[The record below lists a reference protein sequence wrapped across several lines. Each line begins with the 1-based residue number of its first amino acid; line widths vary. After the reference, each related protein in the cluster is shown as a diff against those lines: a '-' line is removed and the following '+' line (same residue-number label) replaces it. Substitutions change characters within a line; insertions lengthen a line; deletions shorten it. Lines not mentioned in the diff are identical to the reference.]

1 MRQFIHIVGM
11 SVWLLSNQPLLAV
24 ESGNLSTIQTGE
36 SSLTT
41 VSLPKDAARV
51 RIPLRLVRY
60 ETVVLQDLDGVK
72 RMEQKA
78 LAPLSYNLKATVNR
92 SNHFYIADWH
102 IESVPMKWEREARQW
117 TVELKFYKRYG
128 QEQELEEFIGNLPL
142 NGRLVGEDKLFT
154 LDAKAHQKFNNKRGN
169 PVLLVEAGAIAI
181 DKGNVATR
189 AIK

>member
-1 MRQFIHIVGM
+1 MRRFMHVFG
-11 SVWLLSNQPLLAV
+11 LSACLMLNQSLQAV

-41 VSLPKDAARV
+41 VTLPKDAARV
-51 RIPLRLVRY
+51 RIPLRLIRF
-60 ETVVLQDLDGVK
+60 ETVVLQNLDGIK

-117 TVELKFYKRYG
+117 MVELKFYKRYG
-128 QEQELEEFIGNLPL
+128 PEQELEEYIGILPL

-154 LDAKAHQKFNNKRGN
+154 LDAQAHQQFNNKRGH
-169 PVLLVEAGAIAI
+169 PVLMVEVGAIAI
-181 DKGNVATR
+181 EKGNIATR
-189 AIK
+189 AAK